1 MSIVIMQMDGLQGCE
16 LLVHGT
22 CVALGGRG
30 VLLRGVPGSGKS
42 DLALRF
48 ISQFGAGAGGDT
60 PIASLVAD
68 DQVLLTRIGDG
79 VQARAPRTIR
89 GRMEV
94 RGIGIVDAAYEKTSS
109 LVLIADLVAAE
120 DVPRLP
126 DFPLPYENVHGVA
139 LPVLKMYPFEI
150 SAPVKLKLALTG
162 SL

>member
-1 MSIVIMQMDGLQGCE
+1 MDGLQSCE

-30 VLLRGVPGSGKS
+30 ALLRGAPGSGKS

-48 ISQFGAGAGGDT
+48 ISSFGASAGGAARN
-60 PIASLVAD
+60 ASLVAD
-68 DQVLLTRIGDG
+68 DQVLLTRVGDG
-79 VQARAPRTIR
+79 VQARAPRTIS
-89 GRMEV
+89 GRLEV
-94 RGIGIVDAAYEKTSS
+94 RGIGVVDVSYEKASP
-109 LVLIADLVAAE
+109 LVLIVDLVTAQ

-126 DFPLPYENVHGVA
+126 DSPLPCEDVHGVA